1 MTTHHALLSFP
12 GCAQILLVA
21 GALFSA
27 TTAQASD
34 CPSSPEID
42 KVFKE
47 YQIEVHVLDSGTSP
61 LKPLRY
67 QFQAA
72 RNTTTR
78 KEAKRTDTAETPQGP
93 RSREVETVDIRVI
106 QEQSVSEST
115 IARVSS
121 ATTSTE
127 TPVGSLSGE
136 TEEHRSTYSISTCG
150 HVFDWTST
158 KDDFDP
164 DVLPYLPSEPLGVG
178 ARWTMQ
184 MEQVGNRV
192 FPAGATM
199 LTTYELTSIEGSQ
212 LTMHIEMQ
220 VDIHPGKN
228 NQEPPMTIEES
239 HAKGSTVGVLDLN
252 RPYASRDRS
261 TMQMNLNATIH
272 TPDGPV
278 PVQMLMDGTMHKRTV
293 DAP

>member
-1 MTTHHALLSFP
+1 MNTHNAPLSFP
-12 GCAQILLVA
+12 RSTPTVLLA

-42 KVFKE
+42 EVFQE
-47 YQIEVHVLDSGTSP
+47 YQIEVQVLDAGTGP

-72 RNTTTR
+72 RNTETR
-78 KEAKRTDTAETPQGP
+78 QEEKRTDTAETSQGP
-93 RSREVETVDIRVI
+93 QSREVETVDIRVI
-106 QEQSVSEST
+106 QEQSVSET
-115 IARVSS
+115 HMARVSS

-127 TPVGSLSGE
+127 TTVGSPSGE
-136 TEEHRSTYSISTCG
+136 TEEHRTTYSISTCG

-178 ARWTMQ
+178 ARWTMR
-184 MEQVGNRV
+184 MEQVSNRI

-199 LTTYELTSIEGSQ
+199 LTTYELKSIEGSQ
-212 LTMHIEMQ
+212 LTLHTEMQ
-220 VDIHPGKN
+220 VNIHPGKN
-228 NQEPPMTIEES
+228 SQEPPMTIRES
-239 HAKGSTVGVLDLN
+239 RAKGSTVGVLDLS
-252 RPYASRDRS
+252 RPYAARERS
-261 TMQMNLNATIH
+261 TIQMTLNATVH
-272 TPDGPV
+272 TPDGPI
-278 PVQMLMDGTMHKRTV
+278 PVQMLMEGTMHKRTV
-293 DAP
+293 SAP